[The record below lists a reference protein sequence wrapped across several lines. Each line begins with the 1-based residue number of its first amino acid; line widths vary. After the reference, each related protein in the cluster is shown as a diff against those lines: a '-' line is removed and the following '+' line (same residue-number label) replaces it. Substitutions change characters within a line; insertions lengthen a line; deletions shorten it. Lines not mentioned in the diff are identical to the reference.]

1 MGMSERIDRVLDDLV
16 KSGAAPG
23 VVAMVVNDQGPLYS
37 GAAGTKGVGRSEP
50 MTVDTIFWYASMT
63 KALVAAGAMQLVEQ
77 GRLKLDEPASDILP
91 ELAAVKVLDGFE
103 ADGAPKLRPAKRPIT
118 PRQLLTHTAGYG
130 YNWANGVILRYLEK
144 YELPDL
150 IHCKRRSLEQPL
162 LSDPGDRWEYGISI
176 DWVGQ
181 LIEAVSGQSLRDYLR
196 KNLFDPLGMDHTD
209 FIQTAEQKARRATVH
224 QKHPDGTIVPISG
237 HEVAQDPE
245 FFMGGGGL
253 CGVPADYAA
262 FVQMMLAGGRSN
274 SGETVLK
281 PETVALM
288 GQNHIAP
295 LEAGVIKIAMANLSH
310 DVDFFPGQ
318 RQGWGLSFLINLE
331 RSAEGRSP
339 GSLSWGGLANT
350 YFWIDPT
357 LKIGGLI
364 MTQVIPFADPANLGA
379 FRAFER
385 AIDEELTSAKAAL
398 SLGPASR

>member
-23 VVAMVVNDQGPLYS
+23 VVAMVVNDHGPLYS
-37 GAAGTKGVGRSEP
+37 GAAGTNGVGRSEP

-103 ADGAPKLRPAKRPIT
+103 ADGSPKLRPAKRPIT

-130 YNWANGVILRYLEK
+130 YNWANGIILRYLEK
-144 YELPDL
+144 YDLPDL
-150 IHCKRRSLEQPL
+150 IHCKRRSLDQPL
-162 LSDPGDRWEYGISI
+162 LSDPGDAWEYGISI
-176 DWVGQ
+176 DWLGQ
-181 LIEAVSGQSLRDYLR
+181 LIEKVSGQSLRDYLR

-209 FIQTAEQKARRATVH
+209 FIQTPEQKARRATVH
-224 QKHPDGTIVPISG
+224 QKHPDGRIVPIPD

-253 CGVPADYAA
+253 CGLPADYAA
-262 FVQMMLAGGRSN
+262 FVQMMLAGGKSK
-274 SGETVLK
+274 SGEAVLK

-295 LEAGVIKIAMANLSH
+295 LGAGVIKIAMPNLSH

-331 RSAEGRSP
+331 RSPEGRSP

-357 LKIGGLI
+357 SNIGALM
-364 MTQVIPFADPANLGA
+364 MTQVIPFADPAILGA
-379 FRAFER
+379 YRAFER
-385 AIDEELTSAKAAL
+385 AIYEELTSSKAA
-398 SLGPASR
+398 

>member
-16 KSGAAPG
+16 ESGAAPG

-50 MTVDTIFWYASMT
+50 MTVGTIFWYASMT

-103 ADGAPKLRPAKRPIT
+103 ADGSPKLRPAKRPIT

-130 YNWANGVILRYLEK
+130 YNWANGAILRYIEK
-144 YELPDL
+144 NDLPDL
-150 IHCKRRSLEQPL
+150 IHCKRRSLDQPL
-162 LSDPGDRWEYGISI
+162 LSDPGDAWEYGISI
-176 DWVGQ
+176 DWLGQ
-181 LIEAVSGQSLRDYLR
+181 LVEAVSGQSLRNYLR

-209 FIQTAEQKARRATVH
+209 FIQTPEQKARRATVH
-224 QKHPDGTIVPISG
+224 QKHPDGTMVPIPD

-253 CGVPADYAA
+253 CGLPADYAA
-262 FVQMMLAGGRSN
+262 FMQMMLAGGRSKG
-274 SGETVLK
+274 GEVVLK

-295 LEAGVIKIAMANLSH
+295 LEAGVIKIAMPNLSH

-357 LKIGGLI
+357 LKVGGL
-364 MTQVIPFADPANLGA
+364 MMAQVIPFADPAILRA
-379 FRAFER
+379 LRAFER
-385 AIDEELTSAKAAL
+385 AIYEEIADAKAA
-398 SLGPASR
+398 

>member
-118 PRQLLTHTAGYG
+118 PRHLLTHTAGYG

-150 IHCKRRSLEQPL
+150 IHCKRRSLDQPL
-162 LSDPGDRWEYGISI
+162 LSDPGEAWEYGISI

-224 QKHPDGTIVPISG
+224 QKHPDGTIVSIPD

-253 CGVPADYAA
+253 CGLPADYAA
-262 FVQMMLAGGRSN
+262 FVQMLLAGGRSN

-295 LEAGVIKIAMANLSH
+295 LEAGVIKIAMPICRTMWISSP
-310 DVDFFPGQ
+310 D
-318 RQGWGLSFLINLE
+318 
-331 RSAEGRSP
+331 SAR
-339 GSLSWGGLANT
+339 
-350 YFWIDPT
+350 
-357 LKIGGLI
+357 
-364 MTQVIPFADPANLGA
+364 VGA
-379 FRAFER
+379 
-385 AIDEELTSAKAAL
+385 
-398 SLGPASR
+398 

>member
-23 VVAMVVNDQGPLYS
+23 VVAMVVNDRGPLYS

-77 GRLKLDEPASDILP
+77 GRLKLDEPASDVLP
-91 ELAAVKVLDGFE
+91 ELASVQVLDGFE

-130 YNWANGVILRYLEK
+130 YNWANGIILRYLEK
-144 YELPDL
+144 YDLPDL
-150 IHCKRRSLEQPL
+150 IHCKRRSLDQPL
-162 LSDPGDRWEYGISI
+162 LADPGDSWEYGISI
-176 DWVGQ
+176 DWIGQ
-181 LIEAVSGQSLRDYLR
+181 LIEKVSGQSLRDYLR

-224 QKHPDGTIVPISG
+224 QKHPDGTIVPIVD

-253 CGVPADYAA
+253 CGLPADYSA
-262 FVQMMLAGGRSN
+262 FIQMMLAGGKSK
-274 SGETVLK
+274 SGEAVLK

-295 LEAGVIKIAMANLSH
+295 LEAGVIKIAMPNLSH

-357 LKIGGLI
+357 AKIGGLL
-364 MTQVIPFADPANLGA
+364 MTQVIPFADPAILKA
-379 FRAFER
+379 YRAFER
-385 AIDEELTSAKAAL
+385 TVYEELAGAKAA
-398 SLGPASR
+398 

>member
-23 VVAMVVNDQGPLYS
+23 VVAMVVNDHGPVYS

-103 ADGAPKLRPAKRPIT
+103 ADGSPKLRPAKRPIT

-130 YNWANGVILRYLEK
+130 YNWANGAILRYIEK
-144 YELPDL
+144 NDLPDL
-150 IHCKRRSLEQPL
+150 IHCKRRSLDQPL
-162 LSDPGDRWEYGISI
+162 LSDPGDAWEYGISI
-176 DWVGQ
+176 DWIGQ
-181 LIEAVSGQSLRDYLR
+181 LIEAVSGHSLRDYLR
-196 KNLFDPLGMDHTD
+196 KSLFDPLGMNHTD
-209 FIQTAEQKARRATVH
+209 FIQTPEQKARRATVH
-224 QKHPDGTIVPISG
+224 QKHPDGTIVPIPD

-253 CGVPADYAA
+253 CGLPADYAA
-262 FVQMMLAGGRSN
+262 FMQMMLAGGKSK
-274 SGETVLK
+274 SGEVVLK

-295 LEAGVIKIAMANLSH
+295 LGAGVIKIAMPNLSH

-357 LKIGGLI
+357 LKVGGL
-364 MTQVIPFADPANLGA
+364 MMAQVIPFADPAILRA
-379 FRAFER
+379 LRAFER
-385 AIDEELTSAKAAL
+385 AIYEEIADAKAA
-398 SLGPASR
+398 